1 MYQLT
6 PTQQQALTTFKETGE
21 LGILSNLLI
30 EHCLEEL
37 KNNEEARNK
46 FNKQNL
52 VKVSFHCLSTETKKI
67 LNFLWYD
74 GRVLGTVTAGSKPDN
89 SPISIY
95 IIQTLLST
103 TPDGAVMSFLDVPVK
118 EIQKVVITTYHRGK
132 LHVNY
137 EYNIGRFAIPVGYDY
152 SNEKQIN
159 NLDALTVCN
168 VTPTTLRQQLSQKY
182 HNLITEQSKTP
193 EEALLEITKTYINH
207 FYI

>member
-1 MYQLT
+1 MYPLT
-6 PTQQQALTTFKETGE
+6 PTQQKALITFKKTGE

-46 FNKQNL
+46 FNNIFFSCTKCE
-52 VKVSFHCLSTETKKI
+52 KHTVSIWEKENEYSYYNEIRFAEKYTDFIYGSNFDSLNDYKKI
-67 LNFLWYD
+67 NI
-74 GRVLGTVTAGSKPDN
+74 T
-89 SPISIY
+89 
-95 IIQTLLST
+95 QTLLST
-103 TPDGAVMSFLDVPVK
+103 TPDGAVMPFLDVPIK

-137 EYNIGRFAIPVGYDY
+137 EYNIGRFAT
-152 SNEKQIN
+152 
-159 NLDALTVCN
+159 LDALTVCN

-193 EEALLEITKTYINH
+193 YQALLEITKDYINH
-207 FYI
+207 FYV